1 VDEWKIRPAQ
11 FDNHWL
17 DCLVGCS
24 VAASMQGVALPGTD
38 AKAVARRERVKLSDI
53 QRGKR

>member
-1 VDEWKIRPAQ
+1 
-11 FDNHWL
+11 
-17 DCLVGCS
+17 VGCS